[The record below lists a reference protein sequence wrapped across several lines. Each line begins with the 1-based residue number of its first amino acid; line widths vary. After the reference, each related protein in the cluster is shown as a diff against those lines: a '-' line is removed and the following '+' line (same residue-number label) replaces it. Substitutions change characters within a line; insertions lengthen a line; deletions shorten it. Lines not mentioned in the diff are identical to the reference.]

1 MIDLNQEGRASLVW
15 PQLRECALGNSE
27 FLLLLHLSGNDSKS
41 AVGIEICS
49 DFVVENKF

>member
-1 MIDLNQEGRASLVW
+1 MIELNQEGRASLVW
-15 PQLRECALGNSE
+15 PQLGESALGNSD
-27 FLLLLHLSGNDSKS
+27 FFVALHMSGNDSES